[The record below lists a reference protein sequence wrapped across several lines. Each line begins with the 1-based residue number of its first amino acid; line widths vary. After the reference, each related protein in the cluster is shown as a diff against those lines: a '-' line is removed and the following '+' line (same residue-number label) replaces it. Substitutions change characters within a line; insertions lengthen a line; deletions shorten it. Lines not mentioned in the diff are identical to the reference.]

1 VISESL
7 WRSAFHSALNI
18 VGRSVRINGRPY
30 SIVGVADG
38 RFSGNSLARE
48 TLWVPLTT
56 YPEGN
61 DLAALTRRQGTWLM
75 MVGRLRPGV
84 TIEQARADVERIARD
99 LEREYPEANRGR
111 GIALAAQAVLPPAL
125 LRIVGGFIGV
135 LFGFVVLILVI
146 ACTNVG
152 GMLLARGLTRSREV
166 AVRLAIGGSR
176 VGVVRL
182 LAIESLLLALGGAF
196 VGVAL
201 GWGAIRLLRQSLP
214 ALPIDVAVDV
224 TLDWRVMMFSVL
236 VAFAAGTLCGVIPAW
251 QTVRAN
257 LVTAIK
263 PDGTSVRRLGI
274 RQGLLVA
281 QTAMSVLLLVCAL
294 LLARSLRNAN
304 HIDAGF
310 IAEHVDLVAVSL
322 QLGSYDQ
329 TTGTRL
335 VDDIVARIEQL
346 PDVQTAAVSAVV
358 PLMFAGV
365 SRGDLWVPTKTS
377 EPARLRTDW
386 NMVTPEYFAT
396 IQTPVLRGRTFT
408 ATDVR
413 GAPEVAI
420 INQTLARLAWP
431 NEDAIGQ
438 TLMYGASPADA
449 RRLQVV
455 GVARDAKYRSLGED
469 PRPFLYVPFA
479 QQYRSDLWLMVRRG
493 GRTVIPAVRSV
504 VHQLAPDLPVIQATT
519 LSDATTVGLMPYR
532 IAAWLAGTVAVIG
545 ILLAAIGI
553 YGVTAFNVA
562 QRTREIGIRVALG
575 ALSSDVMRMV
585 MRQALAVASAGAL
598 IGLVVA
604 AIAAQLLAG
613 FLFGLRPLDPL
624 SFTVS
629 ALVLIS
635 MAIVASIP
643 PARRAARVDPAITLR
658 AE

>member
-1 VISESL
+1 
-7 WRSAFHSALNI
+7 
-18 VGRSVRINGRPY
+18 
-30 SIVGVADG
+30 
-38 RFSGNSLARE
+38 
-48 TLWVPLTT
+48 
-56 YPEGN
+56 
-61 DLAALTRRQGTWLM
+61 

-111 GIALAAQAVLPPAL
+111 GIALAAQAVLPPTL

-152 GMLLARGLTRSREV
+152 GMLLARGFTRSREV

-182 LAIESLLLALGGAF
+182 LVIESLLLALGGAV
-196 VGVAL
+196 VGIAL
-201 GWGAIRLLRQSLP
+201 GWGAIRVLRQSLP
-214 ALPIDVAVDV
+214 ALPIDVALDL
-224 TLDWRVMMFSVL
+224 TLGWRVTMFSVL
-236 VAFAAGTLCGVIPAW
+236 VALAAGMLCGVVPAW

-257 LVTAIK
+257 VLTALK
-263 PDGTSVRRLGI
+263 PDGSASLRRLGI

-304 HIDAGF
+304 QIEAGF
-310 IAEHVDLVAVSL
+310 IADNVDLVAVSL
-322 QLGSYDQ
+322 QLGNYDQ

-365 SRGDLWVPTKTS
+365 SRGDLWVPKRTS
-377 EPARLRTDW
+377 EPTRLRTDW
-386 NMVTPEYFAT
+386 NMVTPGYFAT

-438 TLMYGASPADA
+438 TLLYGATPADA

-493 GRTVIPAVRSV
+493 GRTVIPAVRSM